1 MEKLINKLDRAINI
15 FESELLSAKEY
26 NVALKLLKEV
36 KEELPDIHENCI
48 QWCTSDFESRARE
61 TEEMEAKINQS
72 EVIQRYDRSKFELA
86 LNNMVRKHD
95 CNLGITWDTVDYYLD
110 EYCLIK

>member
-1 MEKLINKLDRAINI
+1 MKKLINKLEKAINI

-48 QWCTSDFESRARE
+48 QWSIYDFESRAKE
-61 TEEMEAKINQS
+61 TEEMEAEVNES
-72 EVIQRYDRSKFELA
+72 EIIQRYDRTKFELA
-86 LNNMVRKHD
+86 LSNMVRKHD
-95 CNLGITWDTVDYYLD
+95 ATLGITWDTIDYYLD